1 MAWYTQGT
9 IRALLNLIERGHRM
23 YYVIRSLN
31 MMHYLIRKGFNV
43 QNVSDSNEN
52 PELKVFLFT
61 DTPELRKA
69 MSEFTKSKVN

>member
-1 MAWYTQGT
+1 
-9 IRALLNLIERGHRM
+9 M

-31 MMHYLIRKGFNV
+31 MMHYLVRKGFNV

-61 DTPELRKA
+61 DSKELRQA
-69 MSEFTKSKVN
+69 MSEFGKQSKSI